1 MELYR
6 PTILSGTLVPLT
18 TALDLSHNDHDSKI
32 LPSIAFW
39 QLHTKGN
46 TVYNLIYIPAKLI
59 YYLPALSQSLL
70 QFNFARIRTQGY
82 SLTTLQCHMIF
93 LKHLPTCPVEKSI
106 VLQNLERTSLMGKN
120 VCTVLATYL
129 PLLSISVS
137 S

>member
-70 QFNFARIRTQGY
+70 QFNFARIRTSSRLLFDYLAMSHDLLETPSYMSYGEVY
-82 SLTTLQCHMIF
+82 S
-93 LKHLPTCPVEKSI
+93 
-106 VLQNLERTSLMGKN
+106 TSEPGKN
-120 VCTVLATYL
+120 IINKQKRVYRTGYL
-129 PLLSISVS
+129 PLPHRKW
-137 S
+137 